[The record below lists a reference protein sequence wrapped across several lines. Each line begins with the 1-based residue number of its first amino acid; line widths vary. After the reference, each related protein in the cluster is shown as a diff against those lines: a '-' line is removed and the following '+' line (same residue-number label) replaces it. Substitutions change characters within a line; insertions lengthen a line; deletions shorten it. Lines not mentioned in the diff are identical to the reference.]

1 MDKKI
6 PLDQAVLEWTPAY
19 FQSADAGFVTVSEH
33 LKPREKKGRFSVLS
47 VFSNFSK
54 MNGDQKRL
62 QLMLEM
68 WCAAVRDGI
77 DLDEL
82 HSAALAIPEY
92 QEMLPDDF
100 EVYKWGR
107 LPPK

>member
-1 MDKKI
+1 MDKII
-6 PLDQAVLEWTPAY
+6 PLNKAVLEWTPAY
-19 FQSADAGFVTVSEH
+19 AQSADAGFVTVSEH
-33 LKPREKKGRFSVLS
+33 LKPKEKEGRFSVLS

-54 MNGDQKRL
+54 MNDDQKRL

-77 DLDEL
+77 DLEEL

-100 EVYKWGR
+100 KVYRGGR
-107 LPPK
+107 LPLK